1 MRKTLLAL
9 ALAAMPALAE
19 DPFAGYHA
27 SLDARLS
34 EMLEPPPARPE
45 PAAIVET
52 PPPAAAS
59 PALARLERY
68 RPAMEAI
75 LRDEGLPPSLVAV
88 VLVESGAMPEALSPK
103 SARGLWQL
111 IPETARRYGL
121 TVSDAADDRIQA
133 ERATRAA
140 ARYLRDLYRRFGD
153 WPLALAGYNAGEE
166 AVARA
171 IRRAGEANF
180 EGASRHLPAET
191 RNYVPA
197 VLAAMKLLGPA

>member
-1 MRKTLLAL
+1 MAV
-9 ALAAMPALAE
+9 ALAAMPALAD
-19 DPFAGYHA
+19 DPFSGYHA
-27 SLDARLS
+27 SIEARVE
-34 EMLEPPPARPE
+34 EMLEPAPAPRPVEAPPAMVDAPRKL
-45 PAAIVET
+45 T
-52 PPPAAAS
+52 

-68 RPAMEAI
+68 RPTMEAI
-75 LRDEGLPPSLVAV
+75 LRGEGLPEWLVAV
-88 VLVESGAMPEALSPK
+88 VLVESGAVPEALSPK

-121 TVSDAADDRIQA
+121 TVSGTADDRIQT

-171 IRRAGEANF
+171 IRRAGAANF
-180 EGASRHLPAET
+180 EAASQHLPAET
-191 RNYVPA
+191 RSYVPA
-197 VLAAMKLLGPA
+197 VLAAMQLLGPA

>member
-1 MRKTLLAL
+1 MAL
-9 ALAAMPALAE
+9 ALAAMPAPAA
-19 DPFAGYHA
+19 DPFGGYHA
-27 SLDARLS
+27 AIEARLG
-34 EMLEPPPARPE
+34 EMLERAPEPPP
-45 PAAIVET
+45 VEA
-52 PPPAAAS
+52 PPPVAVAPRALT

-75 LRDEGLPPSLVAV
+75 LRGEGLPERLVAV

-111 IPETARRYGL
+111 VPETARRYGL
-121 TVSDAADDRIQA
+121 TVSGTADDRVQT

-153 WPLALAGYNAGEE
+153 WRLALAGYNAGEE

-171 IRRAGEANF
+171 IQRAGAANF
-180 EGASRHLPAET
+180 EAASRHLPEET
-191 RNYVPA
+191 RRYVPA
-197 VLAAMKLLGPA
+197 VLDAMQLLGPA